1 MVSLVGPNF
10 EPQTPACELLCLST
24 LSPLIKPR
32 VAVLSN
38 EFQGTDWGHPAYAAH
53 LLKEPPR
60 EELITP
66 GGRGDSEQLPGTRG

>member
-38 EFQGTDWGHPAYAAH
+38 EFQGTDWGHPTYAVH
-53 LLKEPPR
+53 LLKEPTR

-66 GGRGDSEQLPGTRG
+66 GGRGDSGQLPRTRG